1 MKIYFQSFNVVLEKR
16 LIVNTEKWKEA
27 VDQDQSF
34 GALLTDLSKAF
45 DCLSHDLLIAKLH
58 SYGISLVSLKLLTD
72 YLTNR
77 KQRAKEEI
85 FYSSWEDIKHGI
97 SQGSALGSLLFN
109 ILVCDMFLMLDHTY
123 FVSYTDGNIPYTVNE
138 NGQPELS

>member
-1 MKIYFQSFNVVLEKR
+1 MKIYFQSFNVVLERR
-16 LIVNTEKWKEA
+16 LIFNTEKWKEA
-27 VDQDQSF
+27 VDQDQSL

-45 DCLSHDLLIAKLH
+45 DCLAKLH
-58 SYGISLVSLKLLTD
+58 SYGISLASLKLLTD

-77 KQRAKEEI
+77 KQRAKVEN
-85 FYSSWEDIKHGI
+85 FYCSWEDIKHGVP
-97 SQGSALGSLLFN
+97 QGSVLGSLLFN

-123 FVSYTDGNIPYTVNE
+123 FVSYTDDNIPYTVNE